1 MPAIEAT
8 FGIREEK
15 VGDGLMNTFPYA
27 GTSRI
32 RFQGFVSACSQSGTP
47 NDDGAQYWMTSG
59 VARRLLPSFR
69 GACRM
74 SGDGLPL

>member
-8 FGIREEK
+8 FGIGQEE
-15 VGDGLMNTFPYA
+15 VGDKLMNAFPYA
-27 GTSRI
+27 GASRI
-32 RFQGFVSACSQSGTP
+32 RFQGFVSARMPAGTP
-47 NDDGAQYWMTSG
+47 NGIGAQYWMTSG